1 MSASRRRPCRK
12 RGIESYAQ
20 RLAGAKSLAGD
31 DFKRGNRAYYF
42 ALAASGWLFSP
53 LLLAVLAL
61 LILLVLYRRDYRS
74 AALES
79 LRH

>member
-1 MSASRRRPCRK
+1 MCS
-12 RGIESYAQ
+12 GW
-20 RLAGAKSLAGD
+20 LAPTAWPATTSIAACGPH
-31 DFKRGNRAYYF
+31 YF

-74 AALES
+74 AVLDS
-79 LRH
+79 LCH

>member
-1 MSASRRRPCRK
+1 MC
-12 RGIESYAQ
+12 
-20 RLAGAKSLAGD
+20 
-31 DFKRGNRAYYF
+31 
-42 ALAASGWLFSP
+42 SGWLFSP

-79 LRH
+79 LRN